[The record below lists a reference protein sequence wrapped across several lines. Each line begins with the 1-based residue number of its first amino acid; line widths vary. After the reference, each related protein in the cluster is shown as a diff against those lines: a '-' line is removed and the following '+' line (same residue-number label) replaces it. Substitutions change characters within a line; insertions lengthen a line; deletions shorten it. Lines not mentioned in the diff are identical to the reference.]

1 MTQDTKRTDTGLDSP
16 ASPAT
21 GAASAAGAVSPPA
34 GSGSPAAARAGH
46 APTCEAVLK
55 SIISLAQATMREAL
69 AREPGAREPA
79 ARKQKSAAATD
90 AKPGSDATPATEVGG
105 AATAQQRL
113 ARALR
118 DLAPEMALKLRTL
131 MVAGRD
137 GLGIHSVKINMTLG
151 DGDAAFDVAASDSSE
166 NGPLLA
172 EYLRRGHAMACA
184 AGLDLERPIA
194 SWAAAEHNLD
204 ERAWLSFGRQLA
216 QSQPDDWQCLTFAA
230 AGTQEVNKLYLK
242 LGEHAWWSFQ
252 ALLDRPSVAAVNKQ
266 KRALTRGRSKA
277 VSTPSL
283 KAIAPRLLVAE
294 GRALRRAARAIWARV
309 GEPAESK

>member
-1 MTQDTKRTDTGLDSP
+1 
-16 ASPAT
+16 
-21 GAASAAGAVSPPA
+21 
-34 GSGSPAAARAGH
+34 
-46 APTCEAVLK
+46 LK
-55 SIISLAQATMREAL
+55 TIIGLAQATMREQGV
-69 AREPGAREPA
+69 REQGPREQGVREA
-79 ARKQKSAAATD
+79 ASRKQKPGAASPERQAAA
-90 AKPGSDATPATEVGG
+90 GATGAT
-105 AATAQQRL
+105 TAQQRL

-118 DLAPEMALKLRTL
+118 ELPQEMALKLRTL

-137 GLGIHSVKINMTLG
+137 GLSVHSVKINMTLG
-151 DGDAAFDVAASDSSE
+151 DGDAAFDAAATDSSE

-172 EYLRRGHAMACA
+172 EYLRRGHALACA

-194 SWAAAEHNLD
+194 GWAAGEHNLD

-216 QSQPDDWQCLTFAA
+216 QSQPDEWQCLTFAA

-266 KRALTRGRSKA
+266 KRAQTRGRSKA

-283 KAIAPRLLVAE
+283 KAVAPRLLVAE